1 MAIKEIPINAKVYY
15 KLFVRNNKQKLE
27 DSLKL
32 LEELEEDI
40 EVRRKNILSWID
52 VYINEFNFNPNQY
65 IEFENNEYTTGRFYK
80 AAKGLLIN
88 KQNDYE
94 LVGDLFNLYEFASK
108 QKEIY
113 DLKQD
118 IVLFKKCIAL
128 SLKEYTEI
136 LRVYYTE
143 VHKHLVL
150 EGEGYAFS
158 GELGWICVNRCIIDK
173 KHPILDYSATKKREK
188 ELIEKGERI
197 YNKEEADW
205 CLRNG
210 IEYKAK
216 DKRVFICNEYCYQI
230 PLIDCKLPNA
240 RSLEFKVSDY
250 RHRSCRGKTNDELIE
265 LCNRD
270 IKKICELPVDL
281 KTKVT
286 LCDKVNKI
294 LYTKFIRNE
303 NQKPFTF
310 TKTNR

>member
-1 MAIKEIPINAKVYY
+1 MAIKEIPINTKVYY
-15 KLFVRNNKQKLE
+15 KLFIRNNKQKLE

-32 LEELEEDI
+32 LEELEEDV

-94 LVGDLFNLYEFASK
+94 LVGDLFNLYELASK

-150 EGEGYAFS
+150 EGEGYVFS
-158 GELGWICVNRCIIDK
+158 GELGWICVNRCVIDK

>member
-32 LEELEEDI
+32 LEELEEDV

-94 LVGDLFNLYEFASK
+94 LVGDLFNLYELASK

-143 VHKHLVL
+143 VHKHLIL

-173 KHPILDYSATKKREK
+173 KRPMLNYSATKKREK

-270 IKKICELPVDL
+270 IKKICELSVDL

-286 LCDKVNKI
+286 LCDKANKI

>member
-1 MAIKEIPINAKVYY
+1 MAIKEIPINVKGYY
-15 KLFVRNNKQKLE
+15 KLFVTNNKQKLE

-32 LEELEEDI
+32 LEELEEDV
-40 EVRRKNILSWID
+40 EVRHKNILSWID
-52 VYINEFNFNPNQY
+52 VYINEFNFNPHQY
-65 IEFENNEYTTGRFYK
+65 IEFENNKYTTGKFYRV
-80 AAKGLLIN
+80 AKGLLIN

-94 LVGDLFNLYEFASK
+94 LVGDLFTLYELASK

-113 DLKQD
+113 DLNQD

-173 KHPILDYSATKKREK
+173 KHPILDYAATKKREK

-240 RSLEFKVSDY
+240 RSLEFKVTDY
-250 RHRSCRGKTNDELIE
+250 RHRNYRGKTNDELIE

-270 IKKICELPVDL
+270 IKKICELSVDL

>member
-143 VHKHLVL
+143 VHKHLIL

-250 RHRSCRGKTNDELIE
+250 RHRSCRGKINDELIE

>member
-32 LEELEEDI
+32 LEELEEDV

-65 IEFENNEYTTGRFYK
+65 IEFENNEYTIGKFYK

-94 LVGDLFNLYEFASK
+94 LVGDLFNLYELASK

-250 RHRSCRGKTNDELIE
+250 RHRNCRGKTNDELIE

-270 IKKICELPVDL
+270 IKKICELSVDL

-286 LCDKVNKI
+286 LCDKANKI

>member
-1 MAIKEIPINAKVYY
+1 MAIKEIPINAKGYY
-15 KLFVRNNKQKLE
+15 KLFIKNNKQKLE

-40 EVRRKNILSWID
+40 EVRHKNILSWID
-52 VYINEFNFNPNQY
+52 VYINEFNFDPNQY
-65 IEFENNEYTTGRFYK
+65 IEFKNNEYTTGRFYR

-94 LVGDLFNLYEFASK
+94 LVGDLFTLYELASK

-230 PLIDCKLPNA
+230 PLIDCRLPNA

-265 LCNRD
+265 LCNKD
-270 IKKICELPVDL
+270 IKKICELSVDL

-286 LCDKVNKI
+286 LCDKANKI

>member
-32 LEELEEDI
+32 LEELEEDV

-52 VYINEFNFNPNQY
+52 VYINEFNFNPSQY

-94 LVGDLFNLYEFASK
+94 LVGDLFNLYELASK

-158 GELGWICVNRCIIDK
+158 GELGWICVNRCVIDK

>member
-1 MAIKEIPINAKVYY
+1 MAIKEIPINSKVYY
-15 KLFVRNNKQKLE
+15 KLFIQSNKHKLE
-27 DSLKL
+27 EANKL
-32 LEELEEDI
+32 LEDLEDDVDI
-40 EVRRKNILSWID
+40 RHKNILSWIN

-65 IEFENNEYTTGRFYK
+65 IEFENNKYTTGRFYK

-94 LVGDLFNLYEFASK
+94 LVGDLFTLYELAAK

-118 IVLFKKCIAL
+118 IRLFKKCINL
-128 SLKEYTEI
+128 NLKQYTEI
-136 LRVYYTE
+136 LRSYYTE
-143 VHKHLVL
+143 VHKKLVL

-158 GELGWICVNRCIIDK
+158 GDLGWICVNRCVIDK
-173 KHPILDYSATKKREK
+173 KHPMLDYAATKKREK

-230 PLIDCKLPNA
+230 PLLDCKLPNA
-240 RSLEFKVSDY
+240 RSLDFKVADY
-250 RHRSCRGKTNDELIE
+250 RHRELRGKTNDDLIN
-265 LCNRD
+265 LCNND
-270 IKKICELPVDL
+270 IKKICELSLDL

-286 LCDKVNKI
+286 LCDKVNKH
-294 LYTKFIRNE
+294 LYIKFIRNE

-310 TKTNR
+310 TKANR

>member
-1 MAIKEIPINAKVYY
+1 MAIKEIPTNTKVYY
-15 KLFVRNNKQKLE
+15 KLFVTNNKQKLE

-40 EVRRKNILSWID
+40 EVRHKNILSWID
-52 VYINEFNFNPNQY
+52 VYINEFNFNPHQY
-65 IEFENNEYTTGRFYK
+65 IEFENNKYTTGKFYR

-94 LVGDLFNLYEFASK
+94 LVGDLFTLYELASK

-136 LRVYYTE
+136 LRAYYTE

-173 KHPILDYSATKKREK
+173 KHPILDYAATKKREK

-270 IKKICELPVDL
+270 IRKICELSVDL